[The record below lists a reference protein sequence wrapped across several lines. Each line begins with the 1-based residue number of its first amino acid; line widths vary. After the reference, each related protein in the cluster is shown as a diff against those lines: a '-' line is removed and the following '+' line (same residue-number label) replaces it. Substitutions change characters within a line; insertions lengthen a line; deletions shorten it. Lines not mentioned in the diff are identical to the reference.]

1 MAKKD
6 RKRRDVYKR
15 QVIIYSEKARQ
26 ENKTL
31 LYDEPQEIVTIFGDR
46 NLSLIHICCGNGK
59 GWCNGRSELLP
70 YEKWVWWC
78 GLGRVGVE
86 RGGVTTY
93 FF

>member
-1 MAKKD
+1 MLHFAKPA
-6 RKRRDVYKR
+6 KRSFKGKGDGAVRGVVR
-15 QVIIYSEKARQ
+15 FWEGWCGARG
-26 ENKTL
+26 L
-31 LYDEPQEIVTIFGDR
+31 LFFCNG
-46 NLSLIHICCGNGK
+46 CGNGK